1 MKRTCPFT
9 STQLAKKI
17 RVDPATIVL
26 DFLVGD
32 SQYWRTRYNK
42 VVDTIT
48 GDYTFLRKVAADM
61 SADEGKSLLEVV
73 DDACRLIEFHWYLAE
88 NEE

>member
-48 GDYTFLRKVAADM
+48 GDYAFLRKVAADM
-61 SADEGKSLLEVV
+61 AADEEKSLLEIVEE
-73 DDACRLIEFHWYLAE
+73 ASRLVEFHSYLAE
-88 NEE
+88 TEE